1 MNLFFAVV
9 KQNESTV
16 NEKLTN
22 EDIQNLLPD
31 FSKFKNISSAFI
43 CLISTV
49 TECLESKKFYIIR
62 RACIAQINSP
72 SGAQLPQ
79 DVVQKI
85 QNAENLDAL
94 LDILTATKYWSWIDL
109 RLLETLVVASGSST
123 AHDIVN
129 KYKEIVYSKKLV
141 DVLPN
146 VPNKEIRDAYFTKII
161 SKVGKGSDEITVGDL
176 VEFRSQLESV
186 IMDINKGTCVLEHIE
201 DGCIEIH
208 WFIPTHHIDHAY
220 KIACLR
226 RHKFHEL
233 CLLSLQIGNYPVLCD
248 PYFTSS
254 SSIAV
259 TKPSPPI
266 TAGIVLIY
274 YL

>member
-1 MNLFFAVV
+1 M
-9 KQNESTV
+9 
-16 NEKLTN
+16 
-22 EDIQNLLPD
+22 
-31 FSKFKNISSAFI
+31 
-43 CLISTV
+43 
-49 TECLESKKFYIIR
+49 ESKKFNIIR

-72 SGAQLPQ
+72 SGAQLPP

-94 LDILTATKYWSWIDL
+94 LDTLTATKYWSWIDL

-123 AHDIVN
+123 ALGIVN
-129 KYKEIVYSKKLV
+129 KYRETVYSMKLV

-146 VPNKEIRDAYFTKII
+146 VPNKEVKDAYFTKIV
-161 SKVGKGSDEITVGDL
+161 SKVGKDSHEITVGDL
-176 VEFRSQLESV
+176 VELRSMLERV
-186 IMDINKGTCVLEHIE
+186 IMDINQGACVLDHIE
-201 DGCIEIH
+201 DGCIKIH

-220 KIACLR
+220 EVACLR

-248 PYFTSS
+248 PYLTSS
-254 SSIAV
+254 STVV

-266 TAGIVLIY
+266 TAGIL
-274 YL
+274 LF